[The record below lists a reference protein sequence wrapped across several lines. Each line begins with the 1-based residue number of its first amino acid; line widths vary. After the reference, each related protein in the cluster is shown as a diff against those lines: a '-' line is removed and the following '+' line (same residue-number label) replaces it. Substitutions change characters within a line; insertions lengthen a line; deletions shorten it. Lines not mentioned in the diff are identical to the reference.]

1 MAITHGT
8 AARNAAASGVLNLID
23 QGSAQ
28 TVGACLFRVGAGGAI
43 SATLPFS
50 QNPAFGAPTNGSASA
65 QSLPMEDSNAAGNAS
80 PVTSFDLV
88 DRDNYAGTTEVV
100 RGDVGTAG
108 SDINLNDTQI
118 NSGDVVRLTALTY
131 TAAP

>member
-1 MAITHGT
+1 
-8 AARNAAASGVLNLID
+8 
-23 QGSAQ
+23 
-28 TVGACLFRVGAGGAI
+28 
-43 SATLPFS
+43 
-50 QNPAFGAPTNGSASA
+50 
-65 QSLPMEDSNAAGNAS
+65 MEDSNAAGNAS

-100 RGDVGTAG
+100 RGDVSTSG

-118 NSGDVVRLTALTY
+118 NNGDVVRLTALTY